1 MAKKQMEESKLQD
14 LKSQIRSKEIG
25 RLYVFH
31 GDEKF
36 LLHHYFSQIR
46 KQLLDELTESFN
58 YHKLTKENFDLY
70 TLADAVESLPMM
82 AESTFVWV
90 DDIDIF
96 KFPDTDR
103 AKLQEIFSD
112 VPDYCTLV
120 MTFETVSWKPDKKM
134 KKLWDAIQS
143 NAKIVEF
150 PKQSQR
156 ALIDWVGR
164 RFAADGKRISNDL
177 CSYLIDI
184 TGGTMTALSG
194 EIAKISA
201 YSGADAITRSDIDAV
216 TEPVMDAVVFQMT
229 DLLSQGS
236 YGAALENQRRAKADA
251 QFRLARAEEYEVP
264 PCVNRCYFFN
274 PFSVEILQK
283 VMARIIESWYA
294 DPREI
299 LLFFYYPSDDFMAF
313 LMTVDEL
320 DFYDEIDCSDLFE
333 GNGARERI
341 MIFRFP
347 YYIGDKE

>member
-1 MAKKQMEESKLQD
+1 MAYKQETDNSLQELRQALRD
-14 LKSQIRSKEIG
+14 KNTANFYI
-25 RLYVFH
+25 FH
-31 GDEKF
+31 GEETF
-36 LLHHYFSQIR
+36 LLHYYLD
-46 KQLLDELTESFN
+46 KLKKLLVDELTESFN

-96 KFPDTDR
+96 KFSEGDR
-103 AKLQEIFSD
+103 TKLQEIFSD

-184 TGGTMTALSG
+184 TGGTMTALAG
-194 EIAKISA
+194 EISKIA
-201 YSGADAITRSDIDAV
+201 AFSGADTIVKSDIDAV
-216 TEPVMDAVVFQMT
+216 TEPVLDAVVFQMT
-229 DLLSQGS
+229 DLLAEGK
-236 YGAALENQRRAKADA
+236 YGPALEKLQTLLKMQEKPLSILGAVGTHVRRLGTARTLLDNGKGVSDFMRIYNVREYPAEKSMRSAKRFSARFCAVAAELAMETDMKLKTSYDDPE
-251 QFRLARAEEYEVP
+251 RLL
-264 PCVNRCYFFN
+264 
-274 PFSVEILQK
+274 EILVLQLAQE
-283 VMARIIESWYA
+283 AR
-294 DPREI
+294 
-299 LLFFYYPSDDFMAF
+299 
-313 LMTVDEL
+313 
-320 DFYDEIDCSDLFE
+320 
-333 GNGARERI
+333 NG
-341 MIFRFP
+341 
-347 YYIGDKE
+347 